1 MVEAERGERQSTACG
16 GRRRCASGGALCG
29 STVCCVSLQLRM
41 SRAVQFYQR
50 CLLLP
55 LQALKRNISV
65 KTRFLPRARRINHA
79 ATHLHLE
86 KLLEV
91 SGVGVGE
98 EFCAVVDERLWR
110 VVRRHDDLQQARA
123 AHTSQILY
131 MHSSRVFMVLQTLRI
146 ISALVI
152 PWITILE

>member
-1 MVEAERGERQSTACG
+1 M
-16 GRRRCASGGALCG
+16 
-29 STVCCVSLQLRM
+29 SLQLRM
-41 SRAVQFYQR
+41 SRSVQFYQR

-65 KTRFLPRARRINHA
+65 DSNSRASRINHA

-98 EFCAVVDERLWR
+98 EFGAVVDERLWR

-123 AHTSQILY
+123 AHTS
-131 MHSSRVFMVLQTLRI
+131 HFTVH
-146 ISALVI
+146 ALV
-152 PWITILE
+152 TGFHGATNLENHLSFSHSFDDDFRVAAIRD